1 MTRYFTVQV
10 ALTKGYF
17 PVARLV
23 TGFIA
28 VVLTV
33 LVTLTLA
40 ILMAGQLEA
49 KQV

>member
-1 MTRYFTVQV
+1 MARYFTIQA

-28 VVLTV
+28 IALTV
-33 LVTLTLA
+33 LVTLTFA
-40 ILMAGQLEA
+40 ILLAGKL
-49 KQV
+49 KPK